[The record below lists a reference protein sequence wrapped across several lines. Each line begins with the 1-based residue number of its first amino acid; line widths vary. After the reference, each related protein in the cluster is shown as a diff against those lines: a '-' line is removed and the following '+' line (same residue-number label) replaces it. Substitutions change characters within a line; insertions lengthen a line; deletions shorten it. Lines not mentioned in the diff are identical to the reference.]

1 MKPGKLALLR
11 FPHTDLGVGKLRP
24 VLLIAKVPGPFSDWL
39 VAMVSTH
46 LEQAIPG
53 FDEIVSEEDPDFAAS
68 GLKRASVV
76 RIGRLAIVEANL
88 LLGEIGEIST
98 ERLNRIRRRL
108 ADWIMGVLEFKSGIQ
123 GERVED

>member
-11 FPHTDLGVGKLRP
+11 FPHTDLGVGKLHP
-24 VLLIAKVPGPFSDWL
+24 VLLIAKVPGPFPDWL
-39 VAMVSTH
+39 IAMISTH
-46 LEQAIPG
+46 LEQVIPG
-53 FDEIVSEEDPDFAAS
+53 FDEIISEEDPDFVAS

-98 ERLNRIRRRL
+98 ERLTRIRR
-108 ADWIMGVLEFKSGIQ
+108 
-123 GERVED
+123 

>member
-1 MKPGKLALLR
+1 
-11 FPHTDLGVGKLRP
+11 
-24 VLLIAKVPGPFSDWL
+24 
-39 VAMVSTH
+39 
-46 LEQAIPG
+46 
-53 FDEIVSEEDPDFAAS
+53 
-68 GLKRASVV
+68 VV

-98 ERLNRIRRRL
+98 ERLTRIRRRL

>member
-11 FPHTDLGVGKLRP
+11 FPHTD
-24 VLLIAKVPGPFSDWL
+24 
-39 VAMVSTH
+39 VA
-46 LEQAIPG
+46 
-53 FDEIVSEEDPDFAAS
+53 FDEIVSEEDPDFVAS

-98 ERLNRIRRRL
+98 ERLIRIRRRL
-108 ADWIMGVLEFKSGIQ
+108 ADWIMGCSSSKAGYKARGLKIERGAAGRDESGPRSEPQ
-123 GERVED
+123 GGARRWELG